1 MEKMDYILVLMGV
14 VLVISAFNLYGTM
27 DIYNKFNSLEQDSE
41 GSNVNNSDDGA
52 KYSVDDDPMLGSEN
66 APVTMIIFT
75 DFQCP
80 YTKIFF
86 NDTFPLIKQN
96 YIDTGKVKF
105 VYRDFPLSMHQYAQ
119 KAAEA
124 AECADEQGKFWEY
137 HSMILENQDIVDIE
151 SLKQFAVDLGLDT
164 STFNT
169 CLDTGEMTSE
179 VEADIAD
186 GSSYGVT
193 GTPTFFINDQKIVG
207 AQPYSNFE
215 SIIEQELS

>member
-1 MEKMDYILVLMGV
+1 MEKIDYILLLIGVL
-14 VLVISAFNLYGTM
+14 LVISAFNLYGTM
-27 DIYNKFNSLEQDSE
+27 DIHSKFNSLNEDSE
-41 GSNVNNSDDGA
+41 GTNVNNSDDEA
-52 KYSVDDDPMLGSEN
+52 LYSIDDDPMLGSDN

-75 DFQCP
+75 DFKCGFS
-80 YTKIFF
+80 KAFF

-105 VYRDFPLSMHQYAQ
+105 VYRDFTLWGNEV
-119 KAAEA
+119 AEA

-137 HSMILENQDIVDIE
+137 FDLIFENRDNLDTV
-151 SLKQFAVDLGLDT
+151 SLKQYATDLNLDT
-164 STFNT
+164 NAFNT

-179 VEADIAD
+179 VEADKTD

-215 SIIEQELS
+215 SIIEQELNSSE